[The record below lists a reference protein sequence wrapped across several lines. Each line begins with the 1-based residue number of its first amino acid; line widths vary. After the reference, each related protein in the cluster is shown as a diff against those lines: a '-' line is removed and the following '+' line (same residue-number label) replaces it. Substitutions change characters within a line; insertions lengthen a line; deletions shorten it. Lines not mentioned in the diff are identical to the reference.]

1 MERVLDQL
9 AKGSMHGD
17 VHISAMLRHTSL
29 WQLRADLLHQVIRVV
44 YREILSVDTRHP
56 VKLMVLQGSQ
66 KRQKGLVRVQNVLQ
80 SCTGYAP
87 LLVPRG
93 KSHNSYGYAVM
104 SYGGLLR
111 PLRAWYAH
119 RVVKYLQQ
127 AHYDYRRSNRHND
140 FGRVSNQIQQSG
152 ANREEQSIVM
162 SIRTYAMQL
171 FDIVFD
177 K

>member
-1 MERVLDQL
+1 
-9 AKGSMHGD
+9 
-17 VHISAMLRHTSL
+17 
-29 WQLRADLLHQVIRVV
+29 
-44 YREILSVDTRHP
+44 
-56 VKLMVLQGSQ
+56 
-66 KRQKGLVRVQNVLQ
+66 
-80 SCTGYAP
+80 
-87 LLVPRG
+87 
-93 KSHNSYGYAVM
+93 M

-127 AHYDYRRSNRHND
+127 AHYDYRRSNRHHD

-152 ANREEQSIVM
+152 ANREEQAIVM
-162 SIRTYAMQL
+162 SKRTYAMQL